1 MKLKTIA
8 ATLTATTILFTAT
21 TAIGNAAATQRR
33 TIKPQKPTIVK
44 PRISRIVKPTQQ
56 NTAPLAIT
64 SPKKYEGWGTDA
76 KHTITW
82 TTTLPANTYLKIEL
96 IQNDVAQT
104 LFRPLT
110 SSTPNTGSYEWD
122 GIPAAQFNSVSRSL
136 KVRITTADNAHT
148 AISEIF
154 TFGKPL
160 YLHEPAAAYT
170 WRKGSTVT
178 IIWEVVAQLPESVS
192 VDLIDSNHK
201 HSLNI
206 VANQSPAPKASTN
219 KKVPYKWTIPTTV
232 DPGSY
237 FVKVSS
243 GDIAVEKP
251 IKIDEPIVF
260 PKSPYITIT
269 NPKAYVGWGTDA
281 QHTITWNSTLPADP
295 NVKIDLVQ
303 AGASGIISWKI
314 IAADIPDTGTFTW
327 PGIPTAQ
334 YNSVSRGLRV
344 RISTLDE
351 SQVTVGDVFTFGK
364 PLYFL
369 EPSAAYTW
377 SKSSVGTIM
386 WEIVTEMPQPMRL
399 DLLDS
404 NHNQVLNIASNLN
417 KNPRASTNKR
427 EVYRWTV
434 PSNLAAGSYFIK
446 LSSGSIAM
454 EKPINIGN

>member
-1 MKLKTIA
+1 MKLRTII
-8 ATLTATTILFTAT
+8 ATAILITTT
-21 TAIGNAAATQRR
+21 TAISNATAT
-33 TIKPQKPTIVK
+33 QKPTIKPRKPAIIK
-44 PRISRIVKPTQQ
+44 PRIPRLVKPAQQ
-56 NTAPLAIT
+56 NTEPLAIT

-82 TTTLPANTYLKIEL
+82 TTTLPATTKLKIDL
-96 IQNDVAQT
+96 IQSDAAQT
-104 LFRPLT
+104 LFRNLAT
-110 SSTPNTGSYEWD
+110 SAPNTGSYEWA
-122 GIPAAQFNSVSRSL
+122 GIPASQYNSVSRSL
-136 KVRITTADNAHT
+136 KVRITTADNTHK
-148 AISEIF
+148 AISDIF

-160 YLHEPAAAYT
+160 YIHQPAAAYT
-170 WRKGSTVT
+170 WRKKSTVN
-178 IIWEVVAQLPESVS
+178 ISWEVVTQLPKPVS
-192 VDLIDSNHK
+192 VDLMDSNHK
-201 HSLNI
+201 QALNI
-206 VANQSPAPKASTN
+206 VANQSPTPKASTN
-219 KKVPYKWTIPTTV
+219 KRVLYQWTIPDTV

-269 NPKAYVGWGTDA
+269 NPKAYAGWGTDA
-281 QHTITWNSTLPADP
+281 PHTITWTSTLPGDP

-303 AGASGIISWKI
+303 TGASGIISWKT
-314 IAADIPDTGTFTW
+314 IAPNIPDTGSFIW
-327 PGIPTAQ
+327 QGIPASQ

-344 RISTLDE
+344 RISTLDD
-351 SQVTVGDVFTFGK
+351 SQVTVGEIFTFGK
-364 PLYFL
+364 PLYFQ
-369 EPSAAYTW
+369 EPSAPYTW
-377 SKSSVGTIM
+377 PKGSKRQIV
-386 WEIVTEMPQPMRL
+386 WEIVTEMPEPMRL

-417 KNPRASTNKR
+417 KTPRASTNKR
-427 EVYRWTV
+427 EVYQWTI